1 VLDARECLLRLCE
14 VPGPSADEDAVAAFV
29 RSQARDLAD
38 AFATDA
44 VGNLTLVRRGADEQG
59 ARVMLAAHMDEI
71 SLLVQRVDDHGFI
84 RLSAAGGF
92 DPRTLLGQEVVVHGR
107 QQLHGVIGAKPP
119 HLTSPAERK
128 KAVPLKDL
136 FVDFGMPADRVREL
150 VRVGDRITLH
160 RETRALAGER
170 ISGKAMDDRASV
182 VAVLL
187 CLEELARL
195 QVRAHTYAVATVQ
208 EEIGCKGARV
218 AAHGLCPDLAIAI
231 DVCHGDSPGVPD
243 DRTFKLGEGPVL
255 TCGPHIHPKLFER
268 LQSVARRENIAVQV
282 EYEPGATSTDADPI
296 AIAQEGIPTALV
308 SIPLRYMHTSVETV
322 DLGDVRRAGVLIAR
336 FIASIDSALVEGLSC
351 F

>member
-1 VLDARECLLRLCE
+1 MNLTMWEEIKTVLDPRECLVRLCE

-29 RSQARDLAD
+29 KARAADL
-38 AFATDA
+38 TDA
-44 VGNLTLVRRGADEQG
+44 CETDALGNLTLLRRGSDEQG
-59 ARVMLAAHMDEI
+59 ARIMLAAHMDEI
-71 SLLVQRVDDHGFI
+71 SLLVQRIDDRGFVQM
-84 RLSAAGGF
+84 SAAGGF

-107 QQLHGVIGAKPP
+107 EQVRGVIGAKPP

-136 FVDFGMPADRVREL
+136 FVDFGMPAPRVREL
-150 VRVGDRITLH
+150 VRVGDRVTLH
-160 RETRALAGER
+160 RETRALIGER

-182 VAVLL
+182 VAMLL

-195 QVRAHTYAVATVQ
+195 QVGAHTHAVATVQ

-218 AAHGLCPDLAIAI
+218 AAHGLNPDLAIAI

-243 DRTFKLGEGPVL
+243 DLTFKLGEGPVL

-268 LQSVARRENIAVQV
+268 LQAVAQRENIPVQV

-296 AIAQEGIPTALV
+296 AIAKEGIPTALV

-322 DLGDVRRAGVLIAR
+322 DL
-336 FIASIDSALVEGLSC
+336 
-351 F
+351 